1 MKKIHLFCLGITLL
15 LMSAVAHAQGKYV
28 MHVASKYGE
37 TTFDTE
43 TVDSVYFNYEDGQQ
57 TTLTMESIKVFQ
69 EQQNMYPSDLFT
81 QSLIMCHRG
90 LGGFPENTKE
100 ALEAAIKVGYKMVEC
115 DIARTKDNVFV
126 LQHDATIDRCSNGK
140 GRVDSHTFAELQKL
154 DFGSWYNSDFSY
166 VRIAALED
174 IIKLCKRKNV
184 ILELDIADDDRFC
197 DDYVGDLFKLVQKH
211 GMLSRTVFCAKKSRL
226 EKLQDISSCVCISV
240 SGVTN
245 MKTAEEAL
253 ALKARSLSI
262 NVSIP
267 FTNITPELCEYVHN
281 MGMYVKT
288 WTYNKDSDMDEAFE
302 KGADYVIVKNV
313 IPSKNIKAQKP
324 QSEE

>member
-1 MKKIHLFCLGITLL
+1 MHFFSICSALF
-15 LMSAVAHAQGKYV
+15 LMSTVALAQETYI
-28 MHVASKYGE
+28 MHVATKYGE

-43 TVDSVYFNYEDGQQ
+43 IVDSIYFNNEGGQQ
-57 TTLTMESIKVFQ
+57 TTVTMESIKVFQ

-115 DIARTKDNVFV
+115 DIARTKDGIFV

-140 GRVDSHTFAELQKL
+140 GRVDSHTFAELQQL

-197 DDYVGDLFKLVQKH
+197 DEYIADLFQLVQKH
-211 GMLSRTVFCAKKSRL
+211 GMLPRTVFCAKKSRL
-226 EKLQDISSCVCISV
+226 EVLQSISSCVCISV

-245 MKTAEEAL
+245 METAKEAL
-253 ALKARSLSI
+253 DLKPKSLSI

-267 FTNITPELCEYVHN
+267 FTSITPKLCEYVHS

-288 WTYNKDSDMDEAFE
+288 WTYNRDSDMDEAFA

-313 IPSKNIKAQKP
+313 IPTYNIKANKP
-324 QSEE
+324 QNDE

>member
-1 MKKIHLFCLGITLL
+1 MKILHLFCLDCTLL
-15 LMSAVAHAQGKYV
+15 LMSAVAHAQGTYV
-28 MHVASKYGE
+28 MHVATKYGQ

-43 TVDSVYFNYEDGQQ
+43 IVDSIYFSDEESQQ
-57 TTLTMESIKVFQ
+57 PAITMESIKVFQ

-115 DIARTKDNVFV
+115 DIARTKDGIFV

-197 DDYVGDLFKLVQKH
+197 DEYVADLFKLVQKH

-226 EKLQDISSCVCISV
+226 EVLQNISSCVCISV

-245 MKTAEEAL
+245 TKTAKEAL
-253 ALKARSLSI
+253 ELKPKALSI

-288 WTYNKDSDMDEAFE
+288 WTYNRDSDMDEAFA

-313 IPSKNIKAQKP
+313 IPTNNIKANKP
-324 QSEE
+324 QNDE

>member
-1 MKKIHLFCLGITLL
+1 MKDKYFSLSGALF
-15 LMSAVAHAQGKYV
+15 LMSVVAHAQEANI
-28 MHVASKYGE
+28 MHVATKYGE

-43 TVDSVYFNYEDGQQ
+43 IVDSIYFNSEGGQQ
-57 TTLTMESIKVFQ
+57 TTVTMESIKVFQ

-115 DIARTKDNVFV
+115 DIARSKDGIFV

-140 GRVDSHTFAELQKL
+140 GRVDSYTLAELQNF

-166 VRIAALED
+166 VRIATLED

-184 ILELDIADDDRFC
+184 ILELDIADDDRFR
-197 DDYVGDLFKLVQKH
+197 DEYVADLFNLVQKH
-211 GMLSRTVFCAKKSRL
+211 GMLSRTVFCAKRSRL
-226 EKLQDISSCVCISV
+226 QVLQSISSCVCISV

-245 MKTAEEAL
+245 EETLDQAFE
-253 ALKARSLSI
+253 LKAKALSI

-267 FTNITPELCEYVHN
+267 FTNISSKLCEYAHN
-281 MGMYVKT
+281 KGMYVKT
-288 WTYNKDSDMDEAFE
+288 WTYNRNSDMEKAFE
-302 KGADYVIVKNV
+302 MGADYVIVKNV
-313 IPSKNIKAQKP
+313 IPSKNVKGKTP
-324 QSEE
+324 